1 MMVAVSTV
9 WAAIALGLLV
19 LYLFLVGRIVVDIT
33 RSFARSWRPE
43 GVTAVG
49 LEMMYSATD
58 PPVRLLRRL
67 IPPLRIGPVSLDISV
82 LLLLIGIMLLRYIS
96 LQLALR

>member
-1 MMVAVSTV
+1 MMVVVETV
-9 WAAIALGLLV
+9 WAATALALLV
-19 LYLFLVGRIVVDIT
+19 LYLLLIGRIVVDIT

-49 LEMMYSATD
+49 LELMYSATD

-67 IPPLRIGPVSLDISV
+67 IPPLRIGPVSLDVSV
-82 LLLLIGIMLLRYIS
+82 LLLLIGILLLRSIAVT
-96 LQLALR
+96 LALR

>member
-1 MMVAVSTV
+1 MMAGVQTL
-9 WAAIALGLLV
+9 WAAVAFVLLMM
-19 LYLFLVGRIVVDIT
+19 YLLLIGRIVVDIT

-49 LEMMYSATD
+49 LELMYSATD

-67 IPPLRIGPVSLDISV
+67 IPPLRLGPISLDLSVV
-82 LLLLIGIMLLRYIS
+82 LLLIAILLMRTIA
-96 LQLALR
+96 LQLALG

>member
-1 MMVAVSTV
+1 MMVDVSTV
-9 WAAIALGLLV
+9 WAIVALALLV
-19 LYLFLVGRIVVDIT
+19 LYLLLIGRIVVDIT

-49 LEMMYSATD
+49 LEAMYSATD

-67 IPPLRIGPVSLDISV
+67 IPPLRLGPISLDVSV
-82 LLLLIGIMLLRYIS
+82 LLLLIGILLLRTIA